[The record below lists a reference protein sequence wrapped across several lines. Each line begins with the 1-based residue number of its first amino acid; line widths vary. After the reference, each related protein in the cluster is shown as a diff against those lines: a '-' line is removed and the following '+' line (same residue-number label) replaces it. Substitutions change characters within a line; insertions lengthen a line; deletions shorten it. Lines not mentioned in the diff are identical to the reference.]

1 MCHIKV
7 WAGLAPLK
15 ALGQEPPPSLLQHL
29 ATSLGSLSIFIS
41 VLCVPSLL
49 SLRRALVT
57 EQRAHSGNPNDLMS
71 RNLCKDLIFQSTSR
85 LEEKGSNACTYLSG
99 GPPFTPLQGSPS

>member
-29 ATSLGSLSIFIS
+29 ATSLGSPS
-41 VLCVPSLL
+41 VFTQRPLCAFSSVPQED
-49 SLRRALVT
+49 T
-57 EQRAHSGNPNDLMS
+57 GH
-71 RNLCKDLIFQSTSR
+71 
-85 LEEKGSNACTYLSG
+85 
-99 GPPFTPLQGSPS
+99 